1 MADNDDEQN
10 EPLKNDIID
19 LLFAEEQPPD
29 WAVSGLFLQGGIYA
43 LGGEAG
49 AGKSSLCYTLAIAA
63 ATGESCLSGCVPSG
77 PPKRVLYFD
86 EENSPQDRV
95 KYIRWAFYGLQALN
109 KREPNLDLLVDNLW
123 CYTDKLGDEDWEA
136 KLIEKVDRVKP
147 HIIFFDTANPCFNV
161 DDENSNSEA
170 SKIVKRLR
178 KVIKRCDPTITV
190 VILKHAKIRVDG
202 SNRTLRGAK
211 AWQGAVDGVV
221 FQVKAP
227 GRPKKEGLSLTRLEP
242 GKTRAFGL
250 GGPIYISPEW
260 LNPNRKGLILKGDVR
275 ANAEHKAVEKKEEE
289 AAK

>member
-1 MADNDDEQN
+1 MER
-10 EPLKNDIID
+10 PTNDIID
-19 LLFAEEQPPD
+19 LIFKEEQPPD
-29 WAVSGLFLQGGIYA
+29 WAVSGLFLQGGVYA

-49 AGKSSLCYTLAIAA
+49 AGKSSLSYTLAIAA
-63 ATGESCLSGCVPSG
+63 ATGEPCLSGCVGSVS
-77 PPKRVLYFD
+77 PKRILYFD

-95 KYIRWAFYGLQALN
+95 KYIRWAFYGLEAVN
-109 KREPNLDLLVDNLW
+109 KREPSLDLLVNNLW
-123 CYTDKLGDEDWEA
+123 CCTDKLGDEGWEA
-136 KLIEKVDRVKP
+136 NLIEWVDEVRP
-147 HIIFFDTANPCFNV
+147 HIMIFDTANPCFNV

-170 SKIVKRLR
+170 SKIVKKLRRISKRLE
-178 KVIKRCDPTITV
+178 DTEGYTITV
-190 VILKHAKIRVDG
+190 IILKHAKIRVDG

-260 LNPNRKGLILKGDVR
+260 LGPNRKGLILRGDVR